1 MTDHPNP
8 FSPTAITGET
18 ATFNAWLEAEL
29 AILPPVHTVPPALT
43 RDARAEGRGVFPIAG
58 PRDDSDWVNI
68 QGSAGWPGRVRMSL
82 PGDGVPPRG
91 TYLHIHGGGWT
102 LGVPDQYDA
111 HNQRIARA
119 TGCRVAAPQYR
130 LAPEHPWPA
139 CADDC
144 EAAALW
150 ALEEFDGPL
159 LIGGESAGAH
169 LTAVTLVRLKAR
181 GLAGRVAG
189 VVLNYGIFDL
199 RMTPSMANWGPRNL
213 ILSTPTT
220 LWFVNNLLPEGSDTD
235 PADPAVS
242 PLMADLTGLGPA
254 LFQVGTNDPLLDDS
268 LFLSQ
273 RWQAA
278 GNRVDLAIYPGGVHA
293 FDMFDLAIADA
304 SRARQDRFVS
314 GCIGACLGG

>member
-1 MTDHPNP
+1 MTDHPDP
-8 FSPTAITGET
+8 FSPTAISEET
-18 ATFNAWLEAEL
+18 AHFNAWLEAEL
-29 AILPPVHTVPPALT
+29 ADLPPVHSVAPALT
-43 RDARAEGRGVFPIAG
+43 RAARAEGRGVFPDAG
-58 PRDDSDWVNI
+58 PKDGSDWVAI
-68 QGSAGWPGRVRMSL
+68 AGAAGGPGRVRISL
-82 PGDGVPPRG
+82 PSRDAPPRG

-102 LGVPDQYDA
+102 LGAPDQYDA

-119 TGCRVAAPQYR
+119 TGCRVVSPQYR

-144 EAAALW
+144 AAAALW

-169 LTAVTLVRLKAR
+169 LTVVTLLRLKAL
-181 GLAGRVAG
+181 GKAGRVAG
-189 VVLNYGIFDL
+189 AVLNYGIFDL

-220 LWFVNNLLPEGSDTD
+220 QWFVDNLLPEGGNTGR
-235 PADPAVS
+235 ADPAVS
-242 PLMADLTGLGPA
+242 PLMADLAGLTPA
-254 LFQVGTNDPLLDDS
+254 LFQAGTCDPLLDDS

-278 GNRVDLAIYPGGVHA
+278 GNRAELAIYPGGTHA
-293 FDMFDLAIADA
+293 FDMFDLAIARA
-304 SRARQDRFVS
+304 SRARQDRFVN
-314 GCIGACLGG
+314 ACLKD